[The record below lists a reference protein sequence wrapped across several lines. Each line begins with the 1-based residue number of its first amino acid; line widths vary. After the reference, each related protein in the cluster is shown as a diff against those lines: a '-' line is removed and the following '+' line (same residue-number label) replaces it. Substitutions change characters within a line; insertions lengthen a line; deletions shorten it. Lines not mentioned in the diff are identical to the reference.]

1 MFTGLIEDVGELI
14 GRHPEG
20 NAGKLEIRTA
30 LPLEEVRIGD
40 SIAINGTC
48 LTVEVTRP
56 ASCCLVFHTLNE
68 TLNRTSLGG
77 LSLGSR
83 VNLERALCFGD
94 RLGGH
99 LVMGHVDTTSVI
111 RRIERT
117 ADDYVVTVALP
128 DSLQALVIPKGS
140 IAIDGISLTIADL
153 ASDALSVHLI
163 PHTWTHTNLQHAQ
176 PGDVVNLEGDMVG
189 KYIVRQQEVGTS
201 SSVTM
206 DHLHQAG
213 FE

>member
-1 MFTGLIEDVGELI
+1 MFTGLIEDVGEFL

-30 LPLEEVRIGD
+30 LPLDEIRIGD
-40 SIAINGTC
+40 SVAINGTC
-48 LTVEVTRP
+48 LTVEETRP
-56 ASCCLVFHTLNE
+56 SPGCLVFHTLNE
-68 TLNRTSLGG
+68 TLDRTNLGG
-77 LSLGSR
+77 LAIGSH
-83 VNLERALCFGD
+83 VNLERALRFGD

-99 LVMGHVDTTSVI
+99 LVMGHVDTTSAI

-140 IAIDGISLTIADL
+140 IAIDGISLTIAHL
-153 ASDALSVHLI
+153 GSDEFSVHLI
-163 PHTWTHTNLQHAQ
+163 PHTWVSTSLQHAK
-176 PGDVVNLEGDMVG
+176 PGDTVNLEGDMVG
-189 KYIVRQQEVGTS
+189 KYIVRQQEVLPSG
-201 SSVTM
+201 SVTM
-206 DHLHQAG
+206 DDLHRAG

>member
-48 LTVEVTRP
+48 LTVEETRSS
-56 ASCCLVFHTLNE
+56 ACCLVFHTLNE
-68 TLNRTSLGG
+68 TLDRTNLGG
-77 LSLGSR
+77 LALGSQ
-83 VNLERALCFGD
+83 VNLERALCFGE

-99 LVMGHVDTTSVI
+99 LVMGHVDTTSII
-111 RRIERT
+111 RRIGRK
-117 ADDYVVTVALP
+117 ADDYVVTIALP

-140 IAIDGISLTIADL
+140 IAIDGISLTIAHL
-153 ASDALSVHLI
+153 GSDQFSVHLI
-163 PHTWTHTNLQHAQ
+163 PHTWAHTNLQHAQ
-176 PGDVVNLEGDMVG
+176 PGNVVNLEGDMVG

-201 SSVTM
+201 SSLTM
-206 DHLHQAG
+206 NDLHRAG